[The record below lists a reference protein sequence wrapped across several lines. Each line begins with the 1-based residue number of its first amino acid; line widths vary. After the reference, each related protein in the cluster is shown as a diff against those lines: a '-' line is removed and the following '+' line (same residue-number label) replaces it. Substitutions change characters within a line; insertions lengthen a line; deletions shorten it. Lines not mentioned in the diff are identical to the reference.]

1 MKGNITMNNKEMN
14 TGNSP
19 RSYTELH
26 GEVRMSY
33 QDSVVLRGK
42 KFFFS
47 FLILALLAGL
57 LSCESPFEQ
66 PFRAGLGPV
75 VDTQAPTVN
84 LINPAVSTYIFG
96 TQTFTGVAQ
105 DDYSLESVWLAVSNY
120 PDLDITGDFMGGT
133 TKDPQKGYLVWVA
146 PSKGI
151 PSASWACKIDTIE
164 SKIPDG
170 DLKIRLTVVE
180 SSGKHFPVTTDEYV
194 FKVKNNPPAITV
206 AAPPIQRGNIDDGD
220 VGSVHLNYDAELNVL
235 PPSGTKYQR
244 QMEKLSSLKGSVID
258 DEGIYLG
265 DENPARNL
273 YPPQIRFWRV
283 RGENEAFNPADPAW
297 LPGAP
302 PSLEEVPWRS
312 FTEDELTKGQIN
324 IQTAQYTNCQFKYN
338 LPPETNRFYGF
349 EVRARNTN
357 TVNPLEFH
365 YPRDFY
371 PETTNWNDAE
381 NILNSY
387 VMFYLSVPQEPPL
400 VNLWGL
406 EDLAQYWQSGG
417 ASSPTLTDA
426 QGELNNNRAH
436 PYINDL
442 TAIKNGPF
450 ILRIRASHTES
461 IAAAEVYWRR
471 DGTTERGR
479 FIWDPAESSP
489 PGVSNWDSSNS
500 VRRSVQYNMWGYR
513 DFYTKDR
520 VTRTFIFNYRHNG
533 FRIPGTSDVHAAVR
547 GRNQVQ
553 WYINEGVNENADL
566 LWSQKNDGS
575 FAIDTSNRW
584 TDYDPANSS
593 KNTLEDGIYL
603 LEVFA
608 RTESGSISEPFTCT
622 IRLDTV
628 QPDVN
633 VNDVLVTDAGGK
645 YERKIVVSDGKD
657 YGEYT
662 VNGVIQPTLS
672 PETDIRIATEGN
684 YFNLGAANG
693 YEQFFILV
701 QDGAQ
706 KNALQQKITKYWWPI
721 TASTTPTGAAASDI
735 IGGLTVKRHDRI
747 SSNAFKIKTSDLYDS
762 SPAEPEA
769 LADGAYWLYV
779 FRRDNAFN
787 VGWTAIKLNVRKA
800 DDIPVLVWSSDTV
813 QKVTN
818 PNQSADNTDAGF
830 VGTDGAVR
838 NKLTLGSLKLHI
850 KDDDSL
856 DLGIEGGANS
866 NITIN
871 FTGSEDAGGVI
882 KPLTDRDPAFNIT
895 LSDAQMK
902 QVFRPQSV
910 SGSGRE
916 RAEERKGEIS
926 QKMLVDALKANV
938 KYNLSAYEGTRP
950 PDGMYYF
957 TITVKDDPSLKMKM
971 ANSDTNPAVKDT
983 TESFWIVVDS
993 KLPQYEISAD
1003 SAQPNEFISNKP
1015 IKGTVSDE
1023 NGPVTITALRT
1034 SEGPEA
1040 ERNKIDFGPAQLN
1053 RDTAVTDKWI
1063 GSFEAPVNMNG
1074 ATGRFQF
1081 EIEFADR
1088 FGNINILRQYL
1099 QVDGTPPE
1107 AVIGTKL
1114 STFERNYPDVKDG
1127 GTDIGE
1133 TNRKRLANGVLNFN
1147 ISARDNIAVTEVK
1160 WWLVS
1165 GENPVP
1171 PAKINFSDVFY
1182 SNSASGWLTSNF
1194 SAMQYVDTAG
1204 MNGAYTLFVMA
1215 KDSAGNVSDVTAN
1228 ENSRQ
1233 TVYLLQEQDRPYFY
1247 PDTTGGGKL
1256 IIPDNGTVVGNAMVT
1271 GEITDD
1277 DGFFDNANPT
1287 PNVIPGSVRIWMK
1300 NGAPSGAVNLEDEA
1314 SFAGNGFTTAPAV
1327 YGSGSFTGGLIRA
1340 RKGVMS
1346 MAVDLTNLFG
1356 SLLSTDG
1363 LKYYI
1368 VEARD
1373 SYYDKYKFIDAFNG
1387 EKPSDSSDRVWR
1399 RKMFSFIYDTQPPA
1413 ISLSYPDPADKLKT
1427 FGPNA
1432 NDNSASSVNFHITGK
1447 ISDANL
1453 KKTDDNY
1460 YYFDYR
1466 LDSDDKKTFKLEP
1479 SPDITVTPNGDGT
1492 VVDFTIS
1499 ADRFCAELDFM
1510 TAVASDINHTLTLYA
1525 YDKSG
1530 KDNSCSFNFVK
1541 DTNAPTL
1548 TFTNLND
1555 KIRLP
1560 KVNAQD
1566 WWRDVSALSAADQ
1579 QAWYKVRHEALDSL
1593 GELSVI
1599 TYEKGNTQP
1608 QLKVIFDDV
1617 TSFINTAALKVYIDG
1632 ETVSRASGTYTATPG
1647 VSNTARSVSCTIN
1660 LVQVDTT
1667 GSPLSGS
1674 PSLLDGV
1681 HSIRLEIEDA
1691 VGNKLAASDSDGSIY
1706 WGFRINSGLPEITG
1720 DMPGTPA
1727 GSRNVW
1733 GNITATPFFSIAKV
1747 TAKGPNLKDAKL
1759 TIKAPS
1765 ASWGSENNMTSPSPV
1780 WSFEPS
1786 TNNEVLTWNTYGITT
1801 AMLSNAAEGE
1811 YQLELLARG
1820 RDTDQK
1826 SAPYVWNFTVD
1837 KSSPTLIIRDFPDGA
1852 KIATGTAVNPN
1863 YASWVSAPTNRKVF
1877 NSPSQG
1883 IQGLISDK
1891 YSDLKSAQIL
1901 IQRYDYSTGSWGNYY
1916 TRATETTGNW
1926 TATTEVWNE
1935 LLVSTDKLRDKVV
1948 DVKLGNIQG
1957 IDNGLYRVRLRA
1969 RDSAYVNGDTAWTG
1983 TVDGNPIADSSYYY
1997 FFYAPGNPAITFSD
2011 DADPK
2016 TLYSAKVS
2024 NGTLRFAG
2032 TATRPATTVQNGNGY
2047 QKLEVKIE
2055 RSGSPDSTMR
2065 VDGLTSAPWNGTAG
2079 TWNWAANLTFLTT
2092 SVGDGTYKLTFTVT
2106 DWAGNTASKSRS
2118 ITVDNT
2124 PPSGVFTAP
2133 ELMPA
2138 AETGKDARYA
2148 NGSETFYGGENSV
2161 IQGNADDTNGL
2172 AGIWYHLGYVA
2183 SAASATDMLTLP
2195 TKQDVIRTIT
2205 QLASATDDLG
2215 GDTNNGYFDAAASAT
2230 GATSR
2235 AWFKYDPAATQQ
2247 PLYFKLLNTA
2257 DNSNLFN
2264 WKLEIPFNADGNGH
2278 SLSLDYARPITL
2290 KNRNYNAASGLRLA
2304 QKLNE
2309 ATGNNPLSP
2318 AYRKSDGLYCMPVW
2332 VRVADKA
2339 GNVTYFN
2346 QNIWLYPN
2354 GDYPTNAI
2362 TSPSERTGADQSK
2375 PTHAGTQAASRGG
2388 TVLFDG
2394 IASDNVNVRSVIYRI
2409 RADNRK
2415 QGDSGWA
2422 DTGTSPVV
2430 PAVAPPI
2437 TQFITPAG
2445 AQEIVSGQPEYTTFN
2460 DTAKNPDINTSH
2472 WFRATLE
2479 GADSTAKS
2487 KSWSF
2492 YLNSGNEFT
2501 NKDSGGQSPIDKWGF
2516 KSSATLA
2523 ANDMIRVYV
2532 EILVFDDNYRLMSL
2546 GESNATTNA
2555 KPDVVI
2561 FYLSETSPRIET
2573 LRLSNVG
2580 TIARNATAV
2589 PTAADSYSP
2598 YSISTRSENFAI
2610 QMAFNSGSSQKT
2622 ISKVQVRLPSEAGSG
2637 GNIDLAQWKTAW
2649 SNKADDDGAAGNK
2662 KLPGIT
2668 FNPASPSVTTA
2679 DKFTMFYG
2687 FNTLSDITRAGFAP
2701 VMRGSWATSGG
2712 KYIIEVRLSD
2722 NSDPPRVTDQ
2732 TFEVGIDNFAPVA
2745 DETNVISNTKV
2756 AGTNQNFMGRVYD
2769 YYGLNANPSPGYFS
2783 IDRVYAWFTKA
2794 ANGTSQY
2801 VDMTNANISA
2811 TVPTVSIPAWQGRKA
2826 SGLNVDTVT
2835 DITLTNP
2842 GTGNAPVSSAY
2853 PQPSPGGVNITMS
2866 TNFVKVISEA
2876 QAAIQANNMNWQ
2888 PITAGRSVLW
2898 SFIADT
2904 TKLPDGPIYLNYIVV
2919 DSAGNA
2925 SRYQQSMVVM
2935 NKYPIITD
2943 LTLYTDNTGEGA
2955 VFTTHEGIEAS
2966 SDYKVPDSMSAGY
2979 LNTGFISKNKYIG
2992 FKVKTAGGNGNLHYR
3007 VQYVKRYEEPLTL
3020 ENLQRMAGKNWPA
3033 TNARATPLNL
3043 YTIASKGTMDDNV
3056 WAGLM
3061 GRPKVTAVPGMHFV
3075 FRATAA
3081 DIAGMNQYGTGA
3093 NAAKVYRYER
3103 LESLFREK
3111 TPAGE
3116 SPPRDNFVVDD
3127 GNYSSSDPGFRF
3139 TGNTAFGTDAATQ
3152 ITELNGSHPDVG
3164 DTTTDNP
3171 AATAFFLIKVYDSVA
3186 PSPAT
3191 EDEQLYE
3198 ALVVGMNVYLTD
3210 GIAPNARLYD
3220 LNPYTEMAVTGNNI
3234 TPDNLTATINNA
3246 ADPTAIGSNI
3256 IRGGLYNI
3264 NTEREPVKSGYID
3277 PRNSSWALSPKNS
3290 SWANNKQTGATVP
3303 DSDYPLKVS
3312 GDSNAL
3318 TGVTNPARDKVS
3330 GKVILRGIA
3339 WDNQLIDQIQIN
3351 IGGSNNKTILEW
3363 DTATQKMKAA
3373 GTNKAYAVETL
3384 HWKTGHTVEWAY
3396 IWDTEAEPGGRTG
3409 GGPSADVSVQ
3419 VTVRDRQTTPLSSLS
3434 VNVTADTANN
3444 APFHNLI
3451 NVDIVP
3457 YITGFQRET
3466 PKFTTK
3472 RSLQGW
3478 YSFYQGEANI
3488 AVLGYN
3494 LGTAP
3499 ANVAVSMSS
3508 GTGGSTT
3515 TNMTNVAYNT
3525 AATYPANT
3533 LNRFSFTVPAAA
3545 VSGRLNVTVNSIAA
3559 YNHSSS
3565 HADKSWNREYSSYT
3579 PGSDLWINKPY
3590 AHIWRTTQ
3598 QDGAPRTY
3606 IGSTVSGTTNSSTGL
3621 DHPGMALEYVTGG
3634 APGTLH
3640 ATWAVYANANSY
3652 YGTNTGT
3659 SNYIGGA
3666 ATPNEP
3672 YSTPDISI
3680 LNGGAAGS
3688 ANIGFNYQQ
3697 DGQPALR
3704 VKSDVTNTGTGS
3716 EIQAA
3721 TNPSPT
3727 QRWQNVRISKAAA
3740 NGTGTDNVGRI
3751 HMTAFDSFNKGL
3763 WYGTRATG
3771 NNTMFIDGG
3780 NVTAGVVAGTT
3791 GITAS
3796 TNAGQY
3802 SAVDY
3807 DTTGPIIAY
3816 YDQQHDTV
3824 RIALGASAA
3833 PTAANN
3839 WTRYYLLRDT
3849 NKLYRGS
3856 GKYISIKVDR
3866 DNGIHL
3872 AFYNSVYNKMVY
3884 FYASGRAQIAAAT
3897 PPNPGTS
3904 ATDNVRL
3911 FTVDDVLTSG
3921 GIWTDISVHDTGG
3934 AGTKYPWIVYGDNSR
3949 TGNYDG
3955 VRVAYLS
3962 GGTGTGAANNITFSG
3977 ELKCPVTGADIKG
3990 WEALTMPANYLV
4002 GNDRLNIEA
4011 WPPTI
4016 RGGGTLGASPGW
4028 NAAIGYA
4035 SDMFRVGYFYY
4046 PTWKGYGSN
4055 TQNAP

>member
-66 PFRAGLGPV
+66 PFKAGLGPV
-75 VDTQAPTVN
+75 VDTQAPTVS

-96 TQTFTGVAQ
+96 TQIFTGIAQ

-120 PDLDITGDFMGGT
+120 PDLDITGDFVGGT
-133 TKDPQKGYLVWVA
+133 TRDPQKGYLVWVA

-151 PSASWACKIDTIE
+151 PSASWTCKIDTIE

-265 DENPARNL
+265 GENPARNL

-283 RGENEAFNPADPAW
+283 RGENEAFNPSDPAW

-471 DGTTERGR
+471 DGTAERGR

-500 VRRSVQYNMWGYR
+500 VRRSIQYNMWGYR

-553 WYINEGVNENADL
+553 WYTNEGVNANADL

-575 FAIDTSNRW
+575 FAIDASDRW
-584 TDYDPANSS
+584 TDYDPSNSS

-645 YERKIVVSDGKD
+645 YERKIVVSDGTD

-684 YFNLGAANG
+684 YFNMGAANG

-721 TASTTPTGAAASDI
+721 TASTTPTGAAALDT

-747 SSNAFKIKTSDLYDS
+747 SSNAFKIKTSDLYDG
-762 SPAEPEA
+762 SPVEPEA
-769 LADGAYWLYV
+769 LTDGAYWLYV

-830 VGTDGAVR
+830 VGPDGTVR

-866 NITIN
+866 SITIS
-871 FTGSEDAGGVI
+871 FTGSEQDAGGI
-882 KPLTDRDPAFNIT
+882 INPLTDRDPAFNIT

-957 TITVKDDPSLKMKM
+957 TIIVKDDPSLKMKM
-971 ANSDTNPAVKDT
+971 ANSDTNPVVKDK

-1040 ERNKIDFGPAQLN
+1040 ERNKINFGPAQLVRN
-1053 RDTAVTDKWI
+1053 TAVTDKWL
-1063 GSFEAPVNMNG
+1063 GSFEVPVNMNG

-1114 STFERNYPDVKDG
+1114 STFERNYADVTNG
-1127 GTDIGE
+1127 GVDIGE

-1165 GENPVP
+1165 GENPTP
-1171 PAKINFSDVFY
+1171 PTKDNFNGSPFY
-1182 SNSASGWLTSNF
+1182 SNAAYGWLTSNF
-1194 SAMQYVDTAG
+1194 SAMQYVKTDG

-1215 KDSAGNVSDVTAN
+1215 KDSAGNVSDITAN

-1233 TVYLLQEQDRPYFY
+1233 TIYLLQEQDKPYFY

-1256 IIPDNGTVVGNAMVT
+1256 IIPDNLTVVGNAMVT

-1300 NGAPSGAVNLEDEA
+1300 NGAPTGAVNLEDEA
-1314 SFAGNGFTTAPAV
+1314 SFTGNGFTTEPAV

-1363 LKYYI
+1363 TKYYI
-1368 VEARD
+1368 IEARD
-1373 SYYDKYKFIDAFNG
+1373 SYYDKYKFTDASNG

-1413 ISLSYPDPADKLKT
+1413 ISLSYPHSADKLT

-1432 NDNSASSVNFHITGK
+1432 NDNSASLVNFHLTGK

-1453 KKTDDNY
+1453 KKTDDGY
-1460 YYFDYR
+1460 FYFDYR
-1466 LDSDDKKTFKLEP
+1466 LDSGDKKTFKLVP
-1479 SPDITVTPNGDGT
+1479 SADITVTPNSDGT
-1492 VVDFTIS
+1492 VVDFEIS
-1499 ADRFCAELDFM
+1499 AARFCAELDFM
-1510 TAVASDINHTLTLYA
+1510 AAVASDINHTLTLYA

-1541 DTNAPTL
+1541 DINAPTL

-1555 KIRLP
+1555 EIRLP

-1566 WWRDVSALSAADQ
+1566 WWRDVSALSSADQ
-1579 QAWYKVRHEALDSL
+1579 QAWYKQRHDELDNLS
-1593 GELSVI
+1593 ELSVI

-1632 ETVSRASGTYTATPG
+1632 ETTPRASGTYTATPG

-1660 LVQVDTT
+1660 LVQVDAT

-1681 HSIRLEIEDA
+1681 HSIRLEIEDS
-1691 VGNKLAASDSDGSIY
+1691 VGNKLAASDSNGSIY

-1720 DMPGTPA
+1720 VMPGTPA

-1733 GNITATPFFSIAKV
+1733 GNITATPFFSITNV
-1747 TAKGPNLKDAKL
+1747 TAKGPNLKDAQL

-1765 ASWGSENNMTSPSPV
+1765 ANGSPNNMTSPV
-1780 WSFEPS
+1780 WTFEPD
-1786 TNNEVLTWNTYGITT
+1786 TNNEVLTWSTYGITT
-1801 AMLSNAAEGE
+1801 AMLSGAAEGE

-1820 RDTDQK
+1820 RDTAQE
-1826 SAPYVWNFTVD
+1826 SAPYVWNFTID
-1837 KSSPTLIIRDFPDGA
+1837 KSQPTLTIDFPTGA
-1852 KIATGTAVNPN
+1852 KIGTGTAVNPN
-1863 YASWVSAPTNRKVF
+1863 YASWINDSTSRKVF

-1901 IQRYDYSTGSWGNYY
+1901 IQRYNYSTGAWGEYY
-1916 TRATETTGNW
+1916 TRATETTGTW
-1926 TATTEVWNE
+1926 AAAEAWNE
-1935 LLVSTDKLRDKVV
+1935 LLASTEKLRDKVV

-1969 RDSAYVNGDTAWTG
+1969 RDSAYVNGNTAWTG
-1983 TVDGNPIADSSYYY
+1983 TVDGNPITDSSYYY

-2011 DADPK
+2011 DAEPK
-2016 TLYSAKVS
+2016 TLYSARVS
-2024 NGTLRFAG
+2024 NGTLSFTG
-2032 TATRPATTVQNGNGY
+2032 TAVRPATTVQNGNGY

-2055 RSGSPDSTMR
+2055 RSGSPDRTIT
-2065 VDGLTSAPWNGTAG
+2065 VNGLTASPWNGTG
-2079 TWNWAANLTFLTT
+2079 GIWNWTANLTGFSTV
-2092 SVGDGTYKLTFTVT
+2092 SAGDGTYKLTFTVT
-2106 DWAGNTASKSRS
+2106 DWAGKTASKSRS

-2124 PPSGVFTAP
+2124 PPSGAFTGP
-2133 ELMPA
+2133 ELMPT
-2138 AETGKDARYA
+2138 AETSRDARYA
-2148 NGSETFYGGENSV
+2148 NGSETFYGGEASV
-2161 IQGNADDTNGL
+2161 IQGTADDTNGL
-2172 AGIWYHLGYVA
+2172 AGIWYHLGFTQE
-2183 SAASATDMLTLP
+2183 AALSVDQTLP
-2195 TKQDVIRTIT
+2195 TRLQVIRTVLGNT
-2205 QLASATDDLG
+2205 AADDLG
-2215 GDTNNGYFDAAASAT
+2215 GDTNNAAFDTAASAT

-2247 PLYFKLLNTA
+2247 PLYFKTLTTA

-2264 WKLEIPFNADGNGH
+2264 WKLEIPFNGGH
-2278 SLSLDYARPITL
+2278 SLSLDYAGPITL
-2290 KNRNYNAASGLRLA
+2290 KSRNYNAASGTTLRLA

-2309 ATGNNPLSP
+2309 ATEPALSA
-2318 AYRKSDGLYCMPVW
+2318 AYRKSNGLYCMPVW

-2339 GNVTYFN
+2339 GNVFYFN

-2362 TSPSERTGADQSK
+2362 TNPSERTGAQ
-2375 PTHAGTQAASRGG
+2375 AGTQAASKGG
-2388 TVLFDG
+2388 QVLFDG

-2409 RADNRK
+2409 RADNKRD
-2415 QGDSGWA
+2415 GVDSDWRTA
-2422 DTGTSPVV
+2422 V
-2430 PAVAPPI
+2430 PPPA
-2437 TQFITPAG
+2437 QYITPTG
-2445 AQEIVSGQPEYTTFN
+2445 AQEIVSGQPEYNTFIGAGNPAGTTHI
-2460 DTAKNPDINTSH
+2460 DTTH

-2501 NKDSGGQSPIDKWGF
+2501 TLGDDSKTPIQRWGF
-2516 KSSATLA
+2516 SSTGGSTF
-2523 ANDMIRVYV
+2523 DMIRVYV
-2532 EILVFDDNYRLMSL
+2532 EILVFDENYRLMSL
-2546 GESNATTNA
+2546 GENNTTTNA

-2561 FYLSETSPRIET
+2561 FYLSETAPSIGT
-2573 LRLSNVG
+2573 LRLSDVNSIGRNDTNVS
-2580 TIARNATAV
+2580 NAV
-2589 PTAADSYSP
+2589 YSSYEG
-2598 YSISTRSENFAI
+2598 IRTRSGKFAI
-2610 QMAFNSGSSQKT
+2610 QMAFDSGSATQKA

-2637 GNIDLAQWKTAW
+2637 GNINWAQWRDAW
-2649 SNKADDDGAAGNK
+2649 TGGNSGTSSVN
-2662 KLPGIT
+2662 GIT
-2668 FNPASPSVTTA
+2668 FTNYATNAVGTRS
-2679 DKFTMFYG
+2679 FTMTYA
-2687 FNTLSDITRAGFAP
+2687 FNTLNEVANFSS
-2701 VMRGSWATSGG
+2701 VMRTGTTSNWAASGG
-2712 KYIIEVRLSD
+2712 KYTIEVRLYD
-2722 NSDPPRVTDQ
+2722 NSSPPRETTQ

-2756 AGTNQNFMGRVYD
+2756 AGTNENFVGRVYD
-2769 YYGLNANPSPGYFS
+2769 YYGTSSNQQPGYFGLDKDGK
-2783 IDRVYAWFTKA
+2783 IYAWFTKA

-2801 VDMTNANISA
+2801 VNMTNAAISA
-2811 TVPTVSIPAWQGRKA
+2811 TVPTYSILAWQGRTA

-2842 GTGNAPVSSAY
+2842 GTGNAPISSTY
-2853 PQPSPGGVNITMS
+2853 PQPGPGGVNISMS
-2866 TNFVKVISEA
+2866 TDYVKVISEA
-2876 QAAIQANNMNWQ
+2876 QAAILTNNMNWQ

-2898 SFIADT
+2898 SFITDT

-2919 DSAGNA
+2919 DGAGNA

-2935 NKYPIITD
+2935 NNYPMITD
-2943 LTLYTDNTGEGA
+2943 LTLYTNNTGEGA

-2966 SDYKVPDSMSAGY
+2966 SDYKVPDSMPAGY
-2979 LNTGFISKNKYIG
+2979 LNTGFISKNRYIG
-2992 FKVKTAGGNGNLHYR
+2992 FKVTTASGKGNGNLHYR
-3007 VQYVKRYEEPLTL
+3007 VEYVKRYEVTLNQTNLTYMLNNNWPLT
-3020 ENLQRMAGKNWPA
+3020 NAGA
-3033 TNARATPLNL
+3033 TRLNM
-3043 YTIASKGTMDDNV
+3043 YTISSKGDMGDTT
-3056 WAGLM
+3056 WATLM
-3061 GRPKVTAVPGMHFV
+3061 GKPKVTAVPGMHFV
-3075 FRATAA
+3075 FRAQNVAN
-3081 DIAGMNQYGTGA
+3081 MNST
-3093 NAAKVYRYER
+3093 AKVYRYER
-3103 LESLFREK
+3103 LSTLSRTK
-3111 TPAGE
+3111 TPASE
-3116 SPPRDNFVVDD
+3116 TPARNNNVVDD
-3127 GNYSSSDPGFRF
+3127 RNYSASGDTGFRF
-3139 TGNTAFGTDAATQ
+3139 EIDAFGTNAATQ
-3152 ITELNGSHPDVG
+3152 ITELNGSHPEPG
-3164 DTTTDNP
+3164 DSVADDP
-3171 AATAFFLIKVYDSVA
+3171 ATTAFFLIKVYDSVA
-3186 PSPAT
+3186 PGAS
-3191 EDEQLYE
+3191 EDDQLYE
-3198 ALVVGMNVYLTD
+3198 TLVVGMNVYITD
-3210 GIAPNARLYD
+3210 GINPNARLYD

-3234 TPDNLTATINNA
+3234 DSASLTKTIDNA

-3290 SWANNKQTGATVP
+3290 SWVNGAQTGVTVP

-3318 TGVTNPARDKVS
+3318 TGVTNPERDKVS

-3339 WDNQLIDQIQIN
+3339 WDNQLINEIRIK
-3351 IGGSNNKTILEW
+3351 IGNDDEKAILQW
-3363 DTATQKMKAA
+3363 DTNKQIMVKAGA
-3373 GTNKAYAVETL
+3373 NQAYAVETL

-3396 IWDTEAEPGGRTG
+3396 IWNTETEPSGRAS
-3409 GGPSADVSVQ
+3409 GGPLANVAVQ
-3419 VTVRDRQTTPLSSLS
+3419 VTVRDRQTTYRSSPS
-3434 VNVTADTANN
+3434 VNVTNDTDNN

-3478 YSFYQGEANI
+3478 YSFYQGEGNI
-3488 AVLGYN
+3488 ALLGYN
-3494 LGTAP
+3494 FGQ
-3499 ANVAVSMSS
+3499 
-3508 GTGGSTT
+3508 
-3515 TNMTNVAYNT
+3515 T
-3525 AATYPANT
+3525 AATATANSLGVRLYLTTSATLANDIYPTWSTNPT
-3533 LNRFSFTVPAAA
+3533 VTNNVGRFSFAIPAAGA
-3545 VSGRLNVTVNSIAA
+3545 SGRLSATVRTAAGVTEA

-3565 HADKSWNREYSSYT
+3565 HANKSWNREYSSYT

-3598 QDGAPRTY
+3598 QDGGPRTY

-3659 SNYIGGA
+3659 SNFIGGT
-3666 ATPNEP
+3666 ATPQEP

-3680 LNGGAAGS
+3680 FNGGAAAA

-3697 DGQPALR
+3697 DGQPSLR
-3704 VKSDVTNTGTGS
+3704 IKSNVTNTGTGT

-3721 TNPSPT
+3721 TSPSPT
-3727 QRWQNVRISKAAA
+3727 QRWQNVRISKAAI
-3740 NGTGTDNVGRI
+3740 NGTTGTDNVGRI

-3771 NNTMFIDGG
+3771 NNAVFIDGG
-3780 NVTAGVVAGTT
+3780 NAAGGVVNGTT

-3796 TNAGQY
+3796 TSAGQY

-3824 RIALGASAA
+3824 RIALGASDA
-3833 PTAANN
+3833 PTAAAN

-3856 GKYISIKVDR
+3856 GKYISIKVDKSG
-3866 DNGIHL
+3866 GIHL

-3884 FYASGRAQIAAAT
+3884 FYASGRGQINGTT
-3897 PPNPGTS
+3897 PPTPGTS

-3911 FTVDDVLTSG
+3911 FTVDDVLISG
-3921 GIWTDISVHDTGG
+3921 GIWTDISVDDNFN
-3934 AGTKYPWIVYGDNSR
+3934 PWIVYGDNSR

-3955 VRVAYLS
+3955 VRMAYRS
-3962 GGTGTGAANNITFSG
+3962 GTTTGIQFTGTLT
-3977 ELKCPVTGADIKG
+3977 CPVTGAVITG

-4011 WPPTI
+4011 WPPTN
-4016 RGGGTLGASPGW
+4016 RAGGTLPTGPGW

-4035 SDMFRVGYFYY
+4035 SDMYRVGYFYY
-4046 PTWKGYGSN
+4046 PAWKGYGSN
-4055 TQNAP
+4055 TQNTP